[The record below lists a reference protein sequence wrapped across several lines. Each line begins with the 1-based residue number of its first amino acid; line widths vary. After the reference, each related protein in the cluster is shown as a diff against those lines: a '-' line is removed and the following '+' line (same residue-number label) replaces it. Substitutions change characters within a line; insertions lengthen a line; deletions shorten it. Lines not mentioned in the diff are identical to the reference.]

1 MNDVHANPAHVGP
14 ESLEPLLSSLSF
26 DSAVGLISSDGR
38 LITAYGDLDRVF
50 PLASVSKLIATYAAL
65 VAIDRGALALD
76 DAAGEETPQGCTVE
90 HLLAHAAGYA
100 FEGGEFLAAPGKRR
114 MYTNAGIEQ
123 LGRVVARAVETD
135 FDRWVRESVTEPL
148 GMETV
153 EVAGSPAKDY
163 RASIEDLLVLGR
175 EFLTPT
181 LISSELAESAH
192 RPHFPG
198 LSGVLPGYGRQSPN
212 DWGLGVE
219 IKGKKEPHWTG
230 ALNSARTFGHFGQSG
245 SFLWVDPEAIPGGLS
260 AAFLS
265 SKPFGEEHA
274 GVWPAL
280 NDTLVRAAR
289 ARS

>member
-1 MNDVHANPAHVGP
+1 MSDVHANPAHVDP

-175 EFLTPT
+175 EFLT
-181 LISSELAESAH
+181 
-192 RPHFPG
+192 
-198 LSGVLPGYGRQSPN
+198 
-212 DWGLGVE
+212 
-219 IKGKKEPHWTG
+219 
-230 ALNSARTFGHFGQSG
+230 
-245 SFLWVDPEAIPGGLS
+245 
-260 AAFLS
+260 
-265 SKPFGEEHA
+265 
-274 GVWPAL
+274 
-280 NDTLVRAAR
+280 R
-289 ARS
+289 AR

>member
-1 MNDVHANPAHVGP
+1 MSDEHANLHHDVA
-14 ESLEPLLSSLSF
+14 ESLAALLSPLSF

-65 VAIDRGALALD
+65 VAIDRGLLALED
-76 DAAGEETPQGCTVE
+76 SAGAGTPEGCMVE

-123 LGRVVARAVETD
+123 LGRVVSGAVGKD
-135 FDRWVRESVTEPL
+135 FEEWVRESVTEPL
-148 GMETV
+148 DMGGV
-153 EVAGSPAKDY
+153 ELSGSPAKDY
-163 RASIEDLLVLGR
+163 RGSIEDLLVLGH
-175 EFLTPT
+175 EFMNPS
-181 LISSELAESAH
+181 LISASLADSAH
-192 RPHFPG
+192 RPHFPD

-219 IKGKKEPHWTG
+219 IKGHKDPHWTG
-230 ALNSARTFGHFGQSG
+230 SLNSPRTFGHFGQSG
-245 SFLWVDPEAIPGGLS
+245 SFLWVDPEAAPGGLS

-265 SKPFGEEHA
+265 SKPFSEEHVR
-274 GVWPAL
+274 VWPSL
-280 NDTLVRAAR
+280 NDLLIRAAHAQR
-289 ARS
+289 